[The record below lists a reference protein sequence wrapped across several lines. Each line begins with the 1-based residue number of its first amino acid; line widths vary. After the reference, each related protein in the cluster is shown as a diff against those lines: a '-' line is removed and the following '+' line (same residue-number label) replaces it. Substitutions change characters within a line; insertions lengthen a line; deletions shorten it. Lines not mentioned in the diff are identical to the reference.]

1 MENNQFDLKCA
12 VLLNKKEVSPH
23 EWKEYIEEHWERLS
37 KNLKNST
44 VLILAGRHGKQ
55 DGTIG
60 PYEDRVLRWHEKVV
74 SLTYFQ
80 DSSLHVMYCIYVF
93 SNRVNISFA
102 PKTNI
107 FLT

>member
-1 MENNQFDLKCA
+1 ML
-12 VLLNKKEVSPH
+12 LLNKKEVSPH

-74 SLTYFQ
+74 SLKYIFSRFKSACNVLYLCIFQ
-80 DSSLHVMYCIYVF
+80 
-93 SNRVNISFA
+93 
-102 PKTNI
+102 
-107 FLT
+107 